1 MLAEERAPPLT
12 DEEFRARFGGLG
24 RSEVDE
30 QIQQEQQAGGV
41 SPALHRAN
49 QILSDLIGTKVRA
62 GSVDGIERIMGK
74 IAKEHGRLVG
84 LKAWKSVIQRQRN
97 RIVYAYPDDDLG
109 LHGSLSIDFGYGP
122 YRIVVKEARLMSRA
136 EHLIRDNMNKE
147 FVRLQRQYGRSFNDK
162 YENLRDY
169 VAEIRANLRDHSQHD
184 AEVLDNTPPVPFV
197 DFSRS
202 RSQSPGG
209 PGDDPSS
216 SSSAVTPSAT
226 PSVSSARGPALGR
239 GRGIAFGR
247 GRGVPQHI
255 QNTAVQALH
264 GQYHYQPMLP
274 FERTYAHAG
283 IMNNHGNERAHMGRA
298 HLIRP
303 SMHAGPHHFMHEIQA
318 DANMGMR
325 SLESNARRGPFS
337 NMEGSY
343 RTMARS
349 AKVVYKVRN
358 KVIQITVQ
366 RGVHR
371 TELDVL
377 IGKLGAHRMST
388 SDTEIYI
395 IANRKKTK
403 LGLLSRISL
412 GDLRRTIQKNLVKF
426 RTVGIALHDRKPGAL
441 HRQHRPNYEYTAR
454 Y

>member
-1 MLAEERAPPLT
+1 
-12 DEEFRARFGGLG
+12 
-24 RSEVDE
+24 
-30 QIQQEQQAGGV
+30 
-41 SPALHRAN
+41 
-49 QILSDLIGTKVRA
+49 
-62 GSVDGIERIMGK
+62 
-74 IAKEHGRLVG
+74 
-84 LKAWKSVIQRQRN
+84 
-97 RIVYAYPDDDLG
+97 
-109 LHGSLSIDFGYGP
+109 
-122 YRIVVKEARLMSRA
+122 
-136 EHLIRDNMNKE
+136 
-147 FVRLQRQYGRSFNDK
+147 
-162 YENLRDY
+162 
-169 VAEIRANLRDHSQHD
+169 
-184 AEVLDNTPPVPFV
+184 
-197 DFSRS
+197 
-202 RSQSPGG
+202 
-209 PGDDPSS
+209 
-216 SSSAVTPSAT
+216 
-226 PSVSSARGPALGR
+226 
-239 GRGIAFGR
+239 
-247 GRGVPQHI
+247 
-255 QNTAVQALH
+255 
-264 GQYHYQPMLP
+264 MLP

-403 LGLLSRISL
+403 LGLLARISL